1 MYTLIL
7 IWGLGYSSNAGTESL
22 QVPNL
27 SYQECNLQISNFQAN
42 TGNLRL
48 LYGQCIN
55 QGDVRQ

>member
-7 IWGLGYSSNAGTESL
+7 IWTLGGWSEGGTDSL
-22 QVPNL
+22 TVPNL
-27 SYQECNLQISNFQAN
+27 TYQECNLQISNFQAN

-55 QGDVRQ
+55 QGDVKQ

>member
-27 SYQECNLQISNFQAN
+27 SYQECNLQINNFRAN
-42 TGNLRL
+42 GENLRL

-55 QGDVRQ
+55 QGEQK